1 MLLNVLQFFRSKRK
15 MQMQIELLNSQV
27 FAMKQYISDLEIK
40 HKEMQN
46 RLRVMEQLHD
56 ISQSNH
62 KKSY

>member
-1 MLLNVLQFFRSKRK
+1 

-27 FAMKQYISDLEIK
+27 FAMKQYISDLESK

>member
-1 MLLNVLQFFRSKRK
+1 MILNVLQFFRSKRK

-27 FAMKQYISDLEIK
+27 FAMKQYISDLESK

>member
-27 FAMKQYISDLEIK
+27 FAMKQYISDLESK